1 MYIFK
6 ITKAKPRADQVNLL
20 GVFGC
25 NILFNIVKVST
36 VATLYNNHNNKLH
49 KGFNTASGK
58 YCCNELLCD
67 WHPEWLSEF
76 QYRKR

>member
-58 YCCNELLCD
+58 YCCNTKCLMIA
-67 WHPEWLSEF
+67 SIM
-76 QYRKR
+76 Q